1 MSLYTFFGCLLT
13 AYGPILSIFFLFI
26 ARNAQHVLLTVA
38 SAFFCLIA
46 LLISSVI
53 WYLAK
58 DIQTVQPISII
69 YSVGIQE
76 LFRWFYFLL
85 IKRTEPVLNLVTK
98 YPKSPFNRFIFAF
111 VAGYGYA
118 LTTSLVSYISLLV
131 QSIGPGIIVCP
142 SCPNASIFLISAI
155 TTTLFSLLHMAW
167 MTVAF
172 DGYTSKNWIGYIKII
187 WVILSHYGASYG
199 SLMNSSSISY
209 GCIYAILIDLFILI
223 ISCGLIVHSLKMK
236 HPIHQS

>member
-1 MSLYTFFGCLLT
+1 MSFYSLWSNF
-13 AYGPILSIFFLFI
+13 SIFFLFI

-58 DIQTVQPISII
+58 DVQAIQTISII
-69 YSVGIQE
+69 YSVAIQE

-85 IKRTEPVLNLVTK
+85 IQRTEPVLNLVTK
-98 YPKSPFNRFIFAF
+98 YPKSPFNQFIFAF

-142 SCPNASIFLISAI
+142 SCPNASIFFISAV
-155 TTTLFSLLHMAW
+155 TTTLFSLLHMVW
-167 MTVAF
+167 MTIAF
-172 DGYTSKNWIGYIKII
+172 DGYASKSWIGYIKII
-187 WVILSHYGASYG
+187 WVIISHYGASYG
-199 SLMNSSSISY
+199 VSRLFSY
-209 GCIYAILIDLFILI
+209 CSGMFQKKKKRKGKNIDGKNFKKKLRWTPLSFFYFIF
-223 ISCGLIVHSLKMK
+223 
-236 HPIHQS
+236 